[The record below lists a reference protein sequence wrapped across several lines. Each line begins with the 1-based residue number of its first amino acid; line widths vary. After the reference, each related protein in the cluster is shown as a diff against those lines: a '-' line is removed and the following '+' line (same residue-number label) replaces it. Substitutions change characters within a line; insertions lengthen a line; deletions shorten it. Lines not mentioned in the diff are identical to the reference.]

1 MACLQGLDAYNR
13 TIYIGTFTKSL
24 FPGLRI
30 AYMIVPSELTE
41 PFTMARTL
49 MDGHTASI
57 TQLTLA
63 KFLEGGHFGA
73 YIRKMR
79 NVYVAR
85 RDKLASLMDEYL
97 SDYVVYATP
106 AGGMQMPCHL
116 RHGLSEKDIAAAA
129 RRADIDI
136 LGLTG
141 LYAGSPVST
150 GFLMGFAAYT
160 EREIEDAVKK
170 LAAIFRSCCYLS
182 PL

>member
-63 KFLEGGHFGA
+63 KFLEEGILAPTFARCGA
-73 YIRKMR
+73 FMLL
-79 NVYVAR
+79 VATTGKHDGR
-85 RDKLASLMDEYL
+85 ISLIML
-97 SDYVVYATP
+97 
-106 AGGMQMPCHL
+106 L
-116 RHGLSEKDIAAAA
+116 
-129 RRADIDI
+129 
-136 LGLTG
+136 
-141 LYAGSPVST
+141 
-150 GFLMGFAAYT
+150 
-160 EREIEDAVKK
+160 
-170 LAAIFRSCCYLS
+170 
-182 PL
+182 